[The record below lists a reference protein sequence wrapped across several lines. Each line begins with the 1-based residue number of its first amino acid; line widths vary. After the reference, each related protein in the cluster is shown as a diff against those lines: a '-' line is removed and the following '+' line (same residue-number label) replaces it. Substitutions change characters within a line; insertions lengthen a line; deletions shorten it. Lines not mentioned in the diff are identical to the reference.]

1 MKTRCAFPVLDDT
14 GRGLQLADPGLSKL
28 EYAAVHMMIVLIP
41 LMPERPYSTI
51 AEHAVLAA
59 KAVLEEAGK

>member
-1 MKTRCAFPVLDDT
+1 MKSAFPVIDDK
-14 GRGLQLADPGLSKL
+14 GRGLQAIEPGLSKL
-28 EYAAVHMMIVLIP
+28 EYAAVHMMLVLIP
-41 LMPERPYSTI
+41 LMPERPYSAI